1 MYAYVRFV
9 EEIGNSSLYTI
20 PAKDILNFHPK
31 DVNDFDNRTT
41 YTACWHDEANEENSG
56 EYVIQILKLA
66 ASKKEMQQQ
75 LALKRPQ
82 IPKLNPSVVESEE
95 EEQTQTKTKTARRE
109 LHKQKQ
115 TAAATKKEQYNKILA
130 KYSEHMSQNVADAAK
145 ISKDKINGPVEG
157 DLPRDQKLPREG
169 SRKPAAAPGKK
180 KSSNSKHT
188 ESSSDSDDSVAPAS
202 KLKSAKQEARFWRS
216 QCMAERKLT
225 VSLKEEINF
234 LRSKI
239 VDQLTQFQ
247 ETLQAKKD
255 EPDSE
260 SVKPAAPPPFSETSD
275 GRFHLCNEVYTTSVQ
290 AAKLFSN
297 KKPTILVREAAQL
310 IWGIEVL
317 AQRSISGKMAPTKQG
332 EGGLPCKQ
340 LSPEKLDV
348 VYACLSHWGQLNK
361 VDTAAVSQ
369 KVLRTLSEKIQ
380 DVKKKLR
387 FEK

>member
-9 EEIGNSSLYTI
+9 EEMGNSSLYTI
-20 PAKDILNFHPK
+20 PAKDILNFQPK

-41 YTACWHDEANEENSG
+41 YTAHWHDEANEENSG

-82 IPKLNPSVVESEE
+82 IPKLNPSDVECEE
-95 EEQTQTKTKTARRE
+95 EEQTQTKTKTARRIPT
-109 LHKQKQ
+109 Q
-115 TAAATKKEQYNKILA
+115 
-130 KYSEHMSQNVADAAK
+130 D
-145 ISKDKINGPVEG
+145 NGPVEG

-180 KSSNSKHT
+180 KSSNWKHT
-188 ESSSDSDDSVAPAS
+188 ESSSDSDDSVVPAS

-225 VSLKEEINF
+225 ASLKEEINF

-239 VDQLTQFQ
+239 VDQLTQY
-247 ETLQAKKD
+247 
-255 EPDSE
+255 SE
-260 SVKPAAPPPFSETSD
+260 SVEPAAPPPFSETSD

-297 KKPTILVREAAQL
+297 KKPTILAREAAQL

-317 AQRSISGKMAPTKQG
+317 AQRSVNGRVAPTKQG
-332 EGGLPCKQ
+332 EASAQGNKNEPSEYC
-340 LSPEKLDV
+340 
-348 VYACLSHWGQLNK
+348 SHP
-361 VDTAAVSQ
+361 
-369 KVLRTLSEKIQ
+369 
-380 DVKKKLR
+380 
-387 FEK
+387 

>member
-1 MYAYVRFV
+1 MPRLIHCSD
-9 EEIGNSSLYTI
+9 EESSKSI
-20 PAKDILNFHPK
+20 D
-31 DVNDFDNRTT
+31 
-41 YTACWHDEANEENSG
+41 TA
-56 EYVIQILKLA
+56 I
-66 ASKKEMQQQ
+66 
-75 LALKRPQ
+75 
-82 IPKLNPSVVESEE
+82 
-95 EEQTQTKTKTARRE
+95 
-109 LHKQKQ
+109 
-115 TAAATKKEQYNKILA
+115 
-130 KYSEHMSQNVADAAK
+130 
-145 ISKDKINGPVEG
+145 
-157 DLPRDQKLPREG
+157 
-169 SRKPAAAPGKK
+169 AAPC
-180 KSSNSKHT
+180 T
-188 ESSSDSDDSVAPAS
+188 ELGRQDRAPEHA
-202 KLKSAKQEARFWRS
+202 
-216 QCMAERKLT
+216 T
-225 VSLKEEINF
+225 
-234 LRSKI
+234 
-239 VDQLTQFQ
+239 
-247 ETLQAKKD
+247 
-255 EPDSE
+255 DSE

-361 VDTAAVSQ
+361 VDTAAASQ

>member
-82 IPKLNPSVVESEE
+82 IPKLNPSDVESEE

-145 ISKDKINGPVEG
+145 IPKHKINGPVEG

-180 KSSNSKHT
+180 SKKHC
-188 ESSSDSDDSVAPAS
+188 
-202 KLKSAKQEARFWRS
+202 KQRRMN
-216 QCMAERKLT
+216 Q
-225 VSLKEEINF
+225 
-234 LRSKI
+234 
-239 VDQLTQFQ
+239 
-247 ETLQAKKD
+247 
-255 EPDSE
+255 
-260 SVKPAAPPPFSETSD
+260 
-275 GRFHLCNEVYTTSVQ
+275 FHLCNEVYTTSVQ

-361 VDTAAVSQ
+361 VDTAAASQ